1 MVAPPLEA
9 GAVQDTTDWVLA
21 NELAVTPVG
30 APGVVDGVAVADGAE
45 AGPVPEPLVAVT
57 VKVYPVPL
65 VSPVTVQ
72 VVAPVVVQVKPPGA
86 EVTV

>member
-1 MVAPPLEA
+1 MADPPLVD
-9 GAVQDTTDWVLA
+9 GAVHDTTDWALA
-21 NELAVTPVG
+21 LEVAVTPVG
-30 APGVVDGVAVADGAE
+30 ALGTVDGVAVADAAE

-65 VSPVTVQ
+65 VSPLTVQ
-72 VVAPVVVQVKPPGA
+72 LVAPPVVQVKAPGD

>member
-1 MVAPPLEA
+1 
-9 GAVQDTTDWVLA
+9 LA
-21 NELAVTPVG
+21 YELADTEVG
-30 APGVVDGVAVADGAE
+30 ALGVVDGVATAEGDE

-72 VVAPVVVQVKPPGA
+72 VVIPVVVQVRLPGL